1 MGGGG
6 VDGAIH
12 KAAGRGLADECRKL
26 MGCLPGDAKITGAH
40 ALPAK
45 KVIHTVGPIYFSD
58 EVGAPVLLANCYQK
72 SLELAKQYKMT
83 SIAFP
88 ALSTGIYG
96 YPMNEATTVAA
107 RTVRKWLDSPM
118 DPNDS
123 SSPLNSSIMYRV
135 IFCVYSAKDEE
146 VYNRILPSYFPPT
159 QEDLAAEKEGM
170 EMDEDSDSGLAEES
184 GRHSG

>member
-45 KVIHTVGPIYFSD
+45 STLDREHTNKTEVIHTVGPIYFSD

-96 YPMNEATTVAA
+96 Y
-107 RTVRKWLDSPM
+107 
-118 DPNDS
+118 DPD
-123 SSPLNSSIMYRV
+123 R
-135 IFCVYSAKDEE
+135 A
-146 VYNRILPSYFPPT
+146 
-159 QEDLAAEKEGM
+159 
-170 EMDEDSDSGLAEES
+170 
-184 GRHSG
+184 